1 MKYTLKYILN
11 YILFVA
17 ALFALIQTPLQAQ
30 EKPGAAATAAA
41 PTNNQPV
48 IPVNG
53 IAIVVNDE
61 VITRQELQERTHM
74 IEQRLKAQGVTLPPR
89 AELQRQIIERLIV
102 DRAQL
107 QLARD
112 TGLRVDD
119 VMLDRAM
126 ARMAEQNKMTLQTF
140 RDQVEKEG
148 MSYAQ
153 FREGVRE
160 DILLQRI
167 VEREVESKV
176 QVSESEIDN
185 YLLAQKAGKN
195 GSQPNKQEI
204 EIAQILIRIPENAS
218 PEALA
223 KIRARAEK
231 VLEQVKAG
239 GDFNQLAVTYS
250 DSAEGLKGGS
260 LGWREHDRYPQL
272 FIDAIVGL
280 KVGDTTGLIKSA
292 NGFHIL
298 KLTGLRTN
306 SNGANAQHA
315 EGVQQA
321 HVRHILIKVTPTVTK
336 EQATH
341 KLLGFKQRLENNG
354 ARFEDLAKQF
364 SNDASASKGGDL
376 GWLYPGDVPELDPII
391 SALAVGQISEPVET
405 PYGVHLI
412 QLVERKTDEVSPER
426 QRLLARQVIRAR
438 KLDEATL
445 DWMRQLRDSAYV
457 EIRDQ

>member
-1 MKYTLKYILN
+1 MKYILF
-11 YILFVA
+11 IA
-17 ALFALIQTPLQAQ
+17 ALFVLTQTTLQAQ
-30 EKPGAAATAAA
+30 DKPGATATAA
-41 PTNNQPV
+41 PTKNQQPV
-48 IPVNG
+48 VPVNG
-53 IAIVVNDE
+53 IAVVVNDE
-61 VITRQELQERTHM
+61 VITRQELQERTQM
-74 IEQRLKAQGVTLPPR
+74 IEQRLKAQGVALPPR
-89 AELQRQIIERLIV
+89 AELQKQIIERLIV

-126 ARMAEQNKMTLQTF
+126 LQMAEQNKMTLQTF
-140 RDQVEKEG
+140 RDQIEKEG

-153 FREGVRE
+153 FREGLRE

-167 VEREVESKV
+167 LEREVESKI

-185 YLLAQKAGKN
+185 YLLAQKAGKD
-195 GSQPNKQEI
+195 GKQQNKQEI
-204 EIAQILIRIPENAS
+204 EIAQILIRIPENAT
-218 PEALA
+218 PEAVA

-250 DSAEGLKGGS
+250 DSSEGLKGGS
-260 LGWREHDRYPQL
+260 LGWRGQDRYPQL
-272 FIDAIVGL
+272 FIDAIVDL
-280 KVGDTTGLIKSA
+280 KVGDTSGLIKSA

-298 KLTGLRTN
+298 KLTGLRN
-306 SNGANAQHA
+306 SANDQLAG
-315 EGVQQA
+315 GVPQA

-336 EQATH
+336 EQAKH
-341 KLLGFKQRLENNG
+341 KLLGFKQRLENDG
-354 ARFEDLAKQF
+354 AQFEDLAKQF
-364 SNDASASKGGDL
+364 SNDASAAKGGDL
-376 GWLYPGDVPELDPII
+376 GWLYPGDVAELDPVIN
-391 SALAVGQISEPVET
+391 ALAVGQISEPVET
-405 PYGVHLI
+405 PYGMHLI

-426 QRLLARQVIRAR
+426 QRLLARQAIRAR

-445 DWMRQLRDSAYV
+445 DWMHQLRDSAYV